1 MDDLDP
7 TQIAELRQRIEN
19 ELAELEALSQAS
31 AEGSRP
37 VELDQQSVGRI
48 SRMDAMQVQAM
59 ALASQKRRT
68 ARIDGLKAALRRLSD
83 GRLSQGEYGYCASC
97 DEPIAFG
104 RLKADPMARLCL
116 ACARL
121 GET

>member
-1 MDDLDP
+1 MDDFDP
-7 TQIAELRQRIEN
+7 TQIAELRRRIED
-19 ELAELEALSQAS
+19 ELAELEALSEAGS
-31 AEGSRP
+31 EGSRP

-83 GRLSQGEYGYCASC
+83 GEYGYCASC
-97 DEPIAFG
+97 EEPIAFG